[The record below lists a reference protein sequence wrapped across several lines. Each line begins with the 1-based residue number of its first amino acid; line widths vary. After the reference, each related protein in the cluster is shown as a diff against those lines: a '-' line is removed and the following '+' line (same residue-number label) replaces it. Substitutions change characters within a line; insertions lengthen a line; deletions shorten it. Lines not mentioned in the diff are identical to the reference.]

1 MRAITECRFKQSI
14 MAQSIMA
21 LNSFCNPLWF
31 VGLLYV
37 LTKDDFDE
45 IMEAYP
51 ILAEYIKET
60 AFKRV
65 LAVTGRRPLIKG
77 APSKMTLDSFR
88 RTFEKTTLKATYMLF
103 FSMWK
108 DIRAVDDDQRQ

>member
-1 MRAITECRFKQSI
+1 